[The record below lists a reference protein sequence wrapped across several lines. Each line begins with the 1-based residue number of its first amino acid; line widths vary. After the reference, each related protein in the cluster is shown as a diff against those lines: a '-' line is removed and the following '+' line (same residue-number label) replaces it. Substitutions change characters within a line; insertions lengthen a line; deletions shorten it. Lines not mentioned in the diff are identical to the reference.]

1 MLMTPSPSR
10 QKMRVGLLTLPPD
23 RGRHIPERIGFCGRG
38 ENIMPYTQLLFEK
51 IERIGR
57 ITLYRPRYRNAQSTV
72 LLKELDR
79 AFEQAAEDDEVK
91 VIILAG
97 AGEHF
102 SAGHDLG
109 TPDERDNPASYFNT
123 RGLKKRHLG
132 SWQLFLDNTLRWR
145 DLPKPTIA
153 QVQGYCIFGGYM
165 FASAMD
171 LIVASEDA
179 MFLPALTQYFSAPWD
194 IGVRKA
200 KEILFQS
207 RFIDAQEAL
216 STGLVNLVVPRAEL
230 EKETLALANRI
241 AETDEFTLRLLK
253 FAINLAQDEMGFRN
267 AVRNA
272 HSHHFLTRVQEYSKR
287 DEGGMAPVKRLPG
300 VEQALNKTRQS
311 AGKV

>member
-1 MLMTPSPSR
+1 MS
-10 QKMRVGLLTLPPD
+10 
-23 RGRHIPERIGFCGRG
+23 F
-38 ENIMPYTQLLFEK
+38 TQLQFEK
-51 IERIGR
+51 IDRIGR
-57 ITLYRPRYRNAQSTV
+57 ITLNRPRYRNAQSTI

-79 AFEQAAEDDEVK
+79 AFEQAAEDDGVK

-97 AGEHF
+97 AGDHF

-109 TPDERDNPASYFNT
+109 TPEERENPDSYFNT
-123 RGLKKRHLG
+123 RGLKNRHMG

-179 MFLPALTQYFSAPWD
+179 MFLPSLTQYFSAPWD

-216 STGLVNLVVPRAEL
+216 RTGLVNLVVPRNEL
-230 EKETLALANRI
+230 EKETLALANQI
-241 AETDEFTLRLLK
+241 AETDTFTLRLMK

-272 HSHHFLTRVQEYSKR
+272 HSHHFLTRVQEYGKR

-300 VEQALNKTRQS
+300 VEQALKKARPSST
-311 AGKV
+311 K

>member
-1 MLMTPSPSR
+1 MLFS
-10 QKMRVGLLTLPPD
+10 
-23 RGRHIPERIGFCGRG
+23 
-38 ENIMPYTQLLFEK
+38 QLLFEK
-51 IERIGR
+51 IDQIGR
-57 ITLYRPRYRNAQSTV
+57 ITLNRPRYRNAQSTV
-72 LLKELDR
+72 LLQELDQ
-79 AFEQAAEDDEVK
+79 AFDQAADDDEVK

-109 TPDERDNPASYFNT
+109 TPDERDNPSSYFNKK
-123 RGLKKRHLG
+123 GLKSRHIG

-171 LIVASEDA
+171 LIVASDNA
-179 MFLPALTQYFSAPWD
+179 MFLPSLTQYFSAPWD
-194 IGVRKA
+194 VGVRKA

-216 STGLVNLVVPRAEL
+216 RTGLVNMVVPRAEL
-230 EKETLALANRI
+230 ENEALALARKI
-241 AETDEFTLRLLK
+241 AETDTFTLRLMK
-253 FAINLAQDEMGFRN
+253 FAVNLAQDEMGFRN

-272 HSHHFLTRVQEYSKR
+272 HSHHFLTRVQEYNKM
-287 DEGGMAPVKRLPG
+287 DQGGALQPKRLPG
-300 VEQALNKTRQS
+300 VEQALKKARPS
-311 AGKV
+311 ATK

>member
-1 MLMTPSPSR
+1 MS
-10 QKMRVGLLTLPPD
+10 
-23 RGRHIPERIGFCGRG
+23 
-38 ENIMPYTQLLFEK
+38 YTQLLYEKFE
-51 IERIGR
+51 RVTR
-57 ITLYRPRYRNAQSTV
+57 ITLNRPRYRNAQSTA
-72 LLKELDR
+72 LLKELAR
-79 AFEQAAEDDEVK
+79 AFEQAAADDDVR

-109 TPDERDNPASYFNT
+109 TPDEKDDPDSFYNT
-123 RGLKKRHLG
+123 RGLKNRHLR
-132 SWQLFLDNTLRWR
+132 SWELFLENTLRWR

-171 LIVASEDA
+171 LIVASDDA
-179 MFLPALTQYFSAPWD
+179 MFLPSITQYFSAPWD

-216 STGLVNLVVPRAEL
+216 RTGLANMVVPRAEL
-230 EKETLALANRI
+230 ERETLALAARI
-241 AETDEFTLRLLK
+241 AETDPFTLRMMK
-253 FAINLAQDEMGFRN
+253 YAMNNAQDAMGYHT

-272 HSHHFLTRVQEYSKR
+272 HSHHFLTRVQEYAQWDRGEGRGSKR
-287 DEGGMAPVKRLPG
+287 MPG
-300 VEQALNKTRQS
+300 VAQALRKSKPVPDR
-311 AGKV
+311 

>member
-1 MLMTPSPSR
+1 
-10 QKMRVGLLTLPPD
+10 
-23 RGRHIPERIGFCGRG
+23 
-38 ENIMPYTQLLFEK
+38 MPFTQLLFEK
-51 IERIGR
+51 IDRVGR
-57 ITLYRPRYRNAQSTV
+57 ITLNRPRYRNAQSTL
-72 LLKELDR
+72 LLKELDK
-79 AFEQAAEDDEVK
+79 AFEEAADDDDVK
-91 VIILAG
+91 VVILAG
-97 AGEHF
+97 AGDHF

-109 TPDERDNPASYFNT
+109 TPDERENPNSYLNT
-123 RGLKKRHLG
+123 KGLKKRHIG

-179 MFLPALTQYFSAPWD
+179 MFLPSLTQYFSAPWD
-194 IGVRKA
+194 IGVRKT

-216 STGLVNLVVPRAEL
+216 RTGLVNLVVPRNDL
-230 EKETLALANRI
+230 EKETLALANKI
-241 AETDEFTLRLLK
+241 AETDSFTLRLMK
-253 FAINLAQDEMGFRN
+253 FAVNLAQDEMGFHN

-272 HSHHFLTRVQEYSKR
+272 HSHHFLTRVQDYSKR
-287 DEGGMAPVKRLPG
+287 DETSAGSPKRMPG
-300 VEQALNKTRQS
+300 VEQALKKSRLS